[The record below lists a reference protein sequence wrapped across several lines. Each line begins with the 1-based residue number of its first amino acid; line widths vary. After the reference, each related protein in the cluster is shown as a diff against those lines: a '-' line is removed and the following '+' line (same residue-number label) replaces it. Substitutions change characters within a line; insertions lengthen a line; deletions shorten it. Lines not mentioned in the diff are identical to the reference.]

1 MADEA
6 APQERGSGD
15 RRRRANVQGGRARPH
30 KVAVSEQEAVE
41 LKRRAAAAGVTVPRL
56 MVEAALSST
65 PVETITERRAA
76 ITELLKMQRLVSS
89 IARNVNQIAKKANGT
104 GQVPAEAA
112 ATIEALRFTARK
124 IDDAVERLAQP

>member
-1 MADEA
+1 MTDEA
-6 APQERGSGD
+6 APQERASGD
-15 RRRRANVQGGRARPH
+15 RRRRANVQGGRGRPH
-30 KVAVSEQEAVE
+30 KVSVSELEAVE
-41 LKRRAAAAGVTVPRL
+41 LKRRAAAAGLTVPRL

-104 GQVPAEAA
+104 SQVPAEAE
-112 ATIEALRFTARK
+112 ATIVALRFTAQK
-124 IDDAVERLAQP
+124 IDAAVERLAQP

>member
-1 MADEA
+1 MTDEA

-15 RRRRANVQGGRARPH
+15 RRRRANVQGGRGRPH
-30 KVAVSEQEAVE
+30 KVSVSELEAVE

-76 ITELLKMQRLVSS
+76 VTELLKMQRLVSS

-104 GQVPAEAA
+104 SQVPAEAE
-112 ATIEALRFTARK
+112 ATIVALRFTARK
-124 IDDAVERLAQP
+124 IDEAVERLAQP